1 MIFWAMKGETKM
13 KNYTVRYE
21 EKRVIYVDIPAVS
34 EVDALQKF
42 DEKVDRGEIDI
53 LKCGA
58 VVGASTSIV

>member
-1 MIFWAMKGETKM
+1 M

-53 LKCGA
+53 LQHGA